1 MATTTLS
8 GVRRSALSTRWQ
20 RLVIP
25 GVVLVAIA
33 VVGMAI
39 GSEAPSWLD
48 LHLAPWVDDVYD
60 WVVDHRDDHWLF
72 TTVFT
77 PIADSLEWS
86 ADGLLWVLRTLRWPG
101 VLTLVGLIG
110 HRTGGRRAAVSGVL
124 AMGACGVLGFWDHTM
139 VTLSLMLLSVTVAL
153 LIGIPLGIWSGLSDR
168 ADRVLRSI
176 LDAAQVMPAYVYL
189 LPIVVMFGIGVPAAV
204 VATVIFAVPP
214 AVRLTSLGLRSVP
227 VVATEVGTSFGCT
240 GRQLLFKVRLPMAR
254 RAILL
259 GLNQVIMMAF
269 AIVVIAALVG
279 TGGLGTDVLSG
290 LQKVNVGAAFAP
302 GMAIVFAAIALDRI
316 STRERGVTVK
326 RATSGAYSVVLTSL
340 QRTTRWAGGI
350 QRPWQRAV
358 GGALIVVAVAVL
370 AKVFGA
376 DDFPSGLQI
385 EIAGWINR
393 RVVWVN
399 EHLRNGVPV
408 VGGTGSFSDF
418 LVIHVLTP
426 MRDLLQGIAWWLLI
440 AIVVV
445 IGWASGGWRLGALCG
460 GCLLGIAALRVWDL
474 AMDTLSQVLVIVVL
488 SVLIAV
494 PIGIAAGRSDR
505 FDRLLRPLLDVAQV
519 LPPFVYLVPVI
530 FLFNVGRVPGVIA
543 SVVYAIPPGIRLT
556 SLGLRQVPIAPREA
570 AISFGAT
577 ARQELLKVQLPLAAR
592 SIMLGVNQ
600 TILMALSMVV
610 VASLIGAGGL
620 GLETVFGLTKSEIGR
635 GVAGGLAIVL
645 LAIVLDRL
653 TQAWGNRRS
662 GMARSA

>member
-1 MATTTLS
+1 M
-8 GVRRSALSTRWQ
+8 
-20 RLVIP
+20 
-25 GVVLVAIA
+25 
-33 VVGMAI
+33 
-39 GSEAPSWLD
+39 
-48 LHLAPWVDDVYD
+48 
-60 WVVDHRDDHWLF
+60 
-72 TTVFT
+72 
-77 PIADSLEWS
+77 
-86 ADGLLWVLRTLRWPG
+86 LWVLRALRWPG

-110 HRTGGRRAAVSGVL
+110 YRTGGRRAAISGVL
-124 AMGACGVLGFWDHTM
+124 SMAACGVLGFWDNTM
-139 VTLSLMLLSVTVAL
+139 ITLALMLVSVSVAL
-153 LIGIPLGIWSGLSDR
+153 IIGIPLGIWSGLSDR
-168 ADRVLRSI
+168 AEGALRSV

-214 AVRLTSLGLRSVP
+214 AVRLTSLGIRGVP

-240 GRQLLFKVRLPMAR
+240 GRQLLLKVRLPMAR
-254 RAILL
+254 RAMLL

-269 AIVVIAALVG
+269 GIVVIAALVG

-290 LQKVNVGAAFAP
+290 LQKVNVGAAFAA
-302 GMAIVFAAIALDRI
+302 GMAIVFVAIALDRI
-316 STRERGVTVK
+316 STRERGVTVA
-326 RATSGAYSVVLTSL
+326 RARTGTYGVVLASL
-340 QRTTRWAGGI
+340 RRRRT
-350 QRPWQRAV
+350 V
-358 GGALIVVAVAVL
+358 GAHAVAMARRRRQARSSSSPSRWL
-370 AKVFGA
+370 AKLLGA
-376 DDFPSGLQI
+376 DDFPSALQI
-385 EIAGWINR
+385 DIAGWVNR
-393 RVVWVN
+393 QVEWVN
-399 EHLRNGVPV
+399 DNLRNGVPI

-426 MRDLLQGIAWWLLI
+426 MRDLLQGMAWWLVI
-440 AIVVV
+440 AIFVA

-460 GCLLGIAALRVWDL
+460 GCLLGIAALQVWDL
-474 AMDTLSQVLVIVVL
+474 AMDTLSQVLVIVTL
-488 SVLIAV
+488 SVLVAL

-505 FDRLLRPLLDVAQV
+505 FDRALRPILDVAQV

-543 SVVYAIPPGIRLT
+543 SVVYAIPPCIRLT
-556 SLGLRQVPIAPREA
+556 SLGLRQVPVAPREA

-577 ARQELLKVQLPLAAR
+577 SRQELIKVQLPLASR

-645 LAIVLDRL
+645 LAIVLDRI
-653 TQAWGNRRS
+653 TQAWGNSRS
-662 GMARSA
+662 GVARPA

>member
-1 MATTTLS
+1 MATTTLA
-8 GVRRSALSTRWQ
+8 GVRPAAISSRWQ
-20 RLVIP
+20 RLLVP
-25 GVVLVAIA
+25 GIVLVAIA

-39 GSEAPSWLD
+39 GSEVPTWLD
-48 LHLAPWVDDVYD
+48 INLAPWVDDVYD
-60 WVVDHRDDHWLF
+60 WVVENRDDHWLF
-72 TTVFT
+72 TSVFS
-77 PIADSLEWS
+77 PIADALERS
-86 ADGLLWVLRTLRWPG
+86 TDAVLWVLRALRWPG

-110 HRTGGRRAAVSGVL
+110 YRTGGRRAAVSGVL
-124 AMGACGVLGFWDHTM
+124 SMAACGVLGFWDNTM
-139 VTLSLMLLSVTVAL
+139 ITLALMLVSVSVAL
-153 LIGIPLGIWSGLSDR
+153 IIGIPLGIWSGLSDR
-168 ADRVLRSI
+168 AEGALRSV

-214 AVRLTSLGLRSVP
+214 AVRLTSLGIRGVP

-240 GRQLLFKVRLPMAR
+240 GRQLLLKVRLPMAR
-254 RAILL
+254 RAMLL

-269 AIVVIAALVG
+269 GIVVIAALVG

-290 LQKVNVGAAFAP
+290 LQKVNVGAAFAA
-302 GMAIVFAAIALDRI
+302 GMAIVFVAIALDRI
-316 STRERGVTVK
+316 STRERGVTVA
-326 RATSGAYSVVLTSL
+326 RARTGTYGVVLASL
-340 QRTTRWAGGI
+340 RRRRTRAHA
-350 QRPWQRAV
+350 RSPWLVAA
-358 GGALIVVAVAVL
+358 GGALVVIAVAGL
-370 AKVFGA
+370 AKVLGA
-376 DDFPSGLQI
+376 DDFPSALQI
-385 EIAGWINR
+385 DIAGWVNR
-393 RVVWVN
+393 QVEWVN
-399 EHLRNGVPV
+399 DNLRNGVPI

-426 MRDLLQGIAWWLLI
+426 IRDLLQDMAWWLVI
-440 AIVVV
+440 AIFVA

-460 GCLLGIAALRVWDL
+460 GCLLGIAALQVWDL
-474 AMDTLSQVLVIVVL
+474 AMDTLSQVLVIVTL
-488 SVLIAV
+488 SVLVAL

-505 FDRLLRPLLDVAQV
+505 FDRALRPILDVAQV

-543 SVVYAIPPGIRLT
+543 SVVYAIPPCIRLT
-556 SLGLRQVPIAPREA
+556 SLGLRQVPVAPREA

-577 ARQELLKVQLPLAAR
+577 SRQELIKVQLPLASR

-645 LAIVLDRL
+645 LAIVLDRI
-653 TQAWGNRRS
+653 TQAWGNSRS
-662 GMARSA
+662 GVARPA